1 MFNRVTKSYII
12 PMKELKN
19 MIENS
24 IASQIKKLR
33 NQRGWTQSQLADRL
47 SVSKQTISNWET
59 GIKVPRMGSLQKLAD
74 LFNVKIGEIINASIN
89 DDDVSNT
96 VKPNNIIYSEGLER
110 ITIPIIGEIAC
121 GDPITAE
128 ENIDGYTEETFEKP
142 IPSGTLFALRCKGHS
157 MEPTIHDGALVTI
170 REQPTVEDG
179 EIAAVLVDGDNEATL
194 KRVKYQG
201 KLIMLM
207 PDNKEYDPIIL
218 DKDNPGR
225 IVGKAI
231 HVSWN
236 IK

>member
-1 MFNRVTKSYII
+1 MV
-12 PMKELKN
+12 
-19 MIENS
+19 ENS

-33 NQRGWTQSQLADRL
+33 KSRGWTQPQLADQL

-74 LFNVKIGEIINASIN
+74 LFNVKIGEITNASI
-89 DDDVSNT
+89 DDNDVSKINKPSNVIYPLSDSLQR
-96 VKPNNIIYSEGLER
+96 VK
-110 ITIPIIGEIAC
+110 IPIIGEIAC

-128 ENIDGYTEETFEKP
+128 ENIEGYTEETFEKP

-157 MEPTIHDGALVTI
+157 MEPTIHDGSLVTI

-194 KRVKYQG
+194 KRVKHQG
-201 KLIMLM
+201 DLIMLM

-218 DKDNPGR
+218 DKNNPGR
-225 IVGKAI
+225 IVGKAV

>member
-1 MFNRVTKSYII
+1 MV
-12 PMKELKN
+12 
-19 MIENS
+19 ENS

-33 NQRGWTQSQLADRL
+33 KSRGWTQPQLADQL

-74 LFNVKIGEIINASIN
+74 LFNVRIGEITNASIDDN
-89 DDDVSNT
+89 DIFKINKSSNVIYPLSDSLQR
-96 VKPNNIIYSEGLER
+96 VK
-110 ITIPIIGEIAC
+110 IPIIGEIAC

-128 ENIDGYTEETFEKP
+128 ENIEGYTEETFEKP

-157 MEPTIHDGALVTI
+157 MEPTIHDGSLVTI

-194 KRVKYQG
+194 KRVKHQG
-201 KLIMLM
+201 DLIMLM

-218 DKDNPGR
+218 DKNNPGR
-225 IVGKAI
+225 IVGKAV

-236 IK
+236 IE

>member
-1 MFNRVTKSYII
+1 MV
-12 PMKELKN
+12 
-19 MIENS
+19 ENS

-33 NQRGWTQSQLADRL
+33 KSRGWTQPQLADQL

-74 LFNVKIGEIINASIN
+74 LFNVRIGEITNASIDDN
-89 DDDVSNT
+89 DIFKINKSSNVIYPLSDSLQR
-96 VKPNNIIYSEGLER
+96 VK
-110 ITIPIIGEIAC
+110 IPIIGEIAC

-128 ENIDGYTEETFEKP
+128 ENIEGYTEETFEKP

-157 MEPTIHDGALVTI
+157 MEPTIHDGSLVTI

-194 KRVKYQG
+194 KRVKHQG
-201 KLIMLM
+201 DLIMLM

-218 DKDNPGR
+218 DKNNPGR
-225 IVGKAI
+225 IVGKAV

>member
-1 MFNRVTKSYII
+1 MV
-12 PMKELKN
+12 
-19 MIENS
+19 ENS

-33 NQRGWTQSQLADRL
+33 SSRGWTQSQLADKL

-74 LFNVKIGEIINASIN
+74 LFNVKIGEITNASIEDN
-89 DDDVSNT
+89 GDSN
-96 VKPNNIIYSEGLER
+96 VKKPSNVIYPLSDSLQR
-110 ITIPIIGEIAC
+110 VKIPIIGEIAC

-128 ENIDGYTEETFEKP
+128 ENIEGYTEETFEKP

-157 MEPTIHDGALVTI
+157 MEPTIHDGSLVTI

-194 KRVKYQG
+194 KRVKHQG
-201 KLIMLM
+201 DLIMLM

-218 DKDNPGR
+218 DKNNPGR
-225 IVGKAI
+225 IVGKAV

>member
-1 MFNRVTKSYII
+1 MV
-12 PMKELKN
+12 
-19 MIENS
+19 ENS

-33 NQRGWTQSQLADRL
+33 NGRGWTQPQLADKL

-74 LFNVKIGEIINASIN
+74 LFNVKIGEITNASIEY
-89 DDDVSNT
+89 DDASILN
-96 VKPNNIIYSEGLER
+96 KPSNIIYPLSDSLQR
-110 ITIPIIGEIAC
+110 VRIPIIGEIAC

-128 ENIDGYTEETFEKP
+128 ENIEGYTEETFEKP

-157 MEPTIHDGALVTI
+157 MEPTIHDGSLVTI

-194 KRVKYQG
+194 KRVKHQG
-201 KLIMLM
+201 DLIMLI

-218 DKDNPGR
+218 DKNNPGR
-225 IVGKAI
+225 IVGKAV

>member
-1 MFNRVTKSYII
+1 MV
-12 PMKELKN
+12 
-19 MIENS
+19 ENS

-33 NQRGWTQSQLADRL
+33 SSRGWTQSQLADKL

-74 LFNVKIGEIINASIN
+74 LFNVKIGEITNASIEDN
-89 DDDVSNT
+89 GDSN
-96 VKPNNIIYSEGLER
+96 VKKPSNVIYPLSDSLQHVK
-110 ITIPIIGEIAC
+110 IPIIGEIAC

-128 ENIDGYTEETFEKP
+128 ENIEGYTEETFEKP
-142 IPSGTLFALRCKGHS
+142 IPSGTLFALRCKGRS
-157 MEPTIHDGALVTI
+157 MEPTIHDGSLVTI

-194 KRVKYQG
+194 KRVKHQG
-201 KLIMLM
+201 DLIMLV

-218 DKDNPGR
+218 DKNNPGR
-225 IVGKAI
+225 IVGKAV

>member
-1 MFNRVTKSYII
+1 MV
-12 PMKELKN
+12 
-19 MIENS
+19 ENS

-33 NQRGWTQSQLADRL
+33 KSRGWTQPQLADQL

-74 LFNVKIGEIINASIN
+74 LFNVRIGEITNASIDDN
-89 DDDVSNT
+89 DISKINKPSNVIYPLSDSLQR
-96 VKPNNIIYSEGLER
+96 VK
-110 ITIPIIGEIAC
+110 IPIIGEIAC

-128 ENIDGYTEETFEKP
+128 ENIEGYTEETFERP
-142 IPSGTLFALRCKGHS
+142 IPSGNLFALHCRGHS
-157 MEPTIHDGALVTI
+157 MEPTIHDGSLVTI

-194 KRVKYQG
+194 KRVKHQG
-201 KLIMLM
+201 DLIMLV

-218 DKDNPGR
+218 DKNNPGR
-225 IVGKAI
+225 IVSKAV